1 MHTLTPAKGVRTMG
15 TLLLNARPVRQL
27 STSSKK
33 ISKHFAR
40 YLLTIM
46 IRGAKRALSNQPAP
60 KKLVSILL
68 TKCLLIEQGEY
79 DEHEGMFLLAV
90 CQVSGG
96 QVPTLVACAHRSP
109 VLASQVSFCA
119 GRMRFGHQSGG
130 TTRAF
135 AF

>member
-1 MHTLTPAKGVRTMG
+1 MG
-15 TLLLNARPVRQL
+15 TLLNARPVRQL

-33 ISKHFAR
+33 ISKHFAS
-40 YLLTIM
+40 YLLASM
-46 IRGAKRALSNQPAP
+46 IRRAKRAVSNLPAP
-60 KKLVSILL
+60 KNLVSKML
-68 TKCLLIEQGEY
+68 TKCLLIEQREY
-79 DEHEGMFLLAV
+79 DEHEEMFLLAV
-90 CQVSGG
+90 CQVSGD

-109 VLASQVSFCA
+109 VLASQVSFCP